1 MEIPNNFNY
10 KISVPDLG
18 DIVKYGTLKTASD
31 LNCLR
36 IATVEEVH
44 YEDLTVTV
52 RLLNKKTVGR
62 NKDGTPHVR
71 DYALIRAKIC
81 YCCPFITF
89 PISKG
94 DDCVLLFS
102 DREIESW
109 FINGDAQ
116 PVNHQRMHDLTDAF
130 AIFGIRS
137 LPKMIE
143 VMQDALHLNY
153 SKVIAENF
161 HATNGTSGTFVS
173 KDNKTITVVDG
184 IVTSMTGGG
193 DDPSITA
200 DEVIN
205 ALGYTPANT
214 ELSNLETAGKAVIDG
229 QWVNIDQSIL
239 SATTSLN
246 GSTNLSYRIDVPND
260 GHKYEV
266 MIRGNGFT
274 GSTSGNEIY
283 IIIKG
288 NEDTMTRYICRARNA
303 NSGTF
308 AAAGTAICTLSYVAS
323 GSTNFTLLRDT
334 SWNGSCSELRAIAYR
349 RIGTNS

>member
-31 LNCLR
+31 LNCIR

-137 LPKMIE
+137 LPKMID

-161 HATNGTSGTFVS
+161 HATNGTNGTFVS
-173 KDNKTITVVDG
+173 KDNKTITVDDG
-184 IVTSMTGGG
+184 IVINMTGGG

-200 DEVIN
+200 DEIID
-205 ALGYTPANT
+205 ALGYTPSDSGAFH
-214 ELSNLETAGKAVIDG
+214 AVALHLAEA
-229 QWVNIDQSIL
+229 VSV
-239 SATTSLN
+239 N
-246 GSTNLSYRIDVPND
+246 GSTGVNYSLANYLPDDDYYYYVWVLVYASGDAISGHTNNVTLSSSI
-260 GHKYEV
+260 
-266 MIRGNGFT
+266 F
-274 GSTSGNEIY
+274 GSSSV
-283 IIIKG
+283 
-288 NEDTMTRYICRARNA
+288 CRSINRTNA
-303 NSGTF
+303 STLSSGTTVIPIGTDRILNLNRSTNWY
-308 AAAGTAICTLSYVAS
+308 GTATLY
-323 GSTNFTLLRDT
+323 LR
-334 SWNGSCSELRAIAYR
+334 GYQ
-349 RIGTNS
+349 RIGKYN